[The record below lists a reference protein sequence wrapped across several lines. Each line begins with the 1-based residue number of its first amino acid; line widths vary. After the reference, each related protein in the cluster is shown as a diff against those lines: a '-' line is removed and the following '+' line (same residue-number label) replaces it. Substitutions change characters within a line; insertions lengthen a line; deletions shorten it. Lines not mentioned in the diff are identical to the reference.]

1 MMAVMPLYQV
11 ILKVGDSKL
20 AYLTVEAKNVSA
32 DENYYK
38 LDTNP
43 ENSFFARE
51 HTIGVVQVD
60 SIRRNVSSETDPS
73 PGGTVKRSSGVI

>member
-1 MMAVMPLYQV
+1 MGVMPLYQV

-20 AYLTVEAKNVSA
+20 AYLTVEAKSVSA

-51 HTIGVVQVD
+51 HTIGIVLVD
-60 SIRRNVSSETDPS
+60 SIKKPVSSETDPQ
-73 PGGTVKRSSGVI
+73 GTVKRSSGVI